1 MERPLIRC
9 GFTVKGA
16 KSKEEAKTAS
26 KALSNSLCS
35 KDCSLWRRSKIG
47 GELHLLLELW
57 VECSEESLEIY
68 YDDSLIY
75 SKDKRELDQET
86 EERAYQIMKQDS
98 FKIVC
103 DLGVGEAEFTSFGC
117 DLSYEYVKI
126 NAEYRT

>member
-1 MERPLIRC
+1 MY
-9 GFTVKGA
+9 
-16 KSKEEAKTAS
+16 
-26 KALSNSLCS
+26 
-35 KDCSLWRRSKIG
+35 
-47 GELHLLLELW
+47 
-57 VECSEESLEIY
+57 EESLEIY
-68 YDDSLIY
+68 YDNLLIY
-75 SKDKRELDQET
+75 SNDKRELDQET

>member
-1 MERPLIRC
+1 LR
-9 GFTVKGA
+9 
-16 KSKEEAKTAS
+16 KSQKWHLKP
-26 KALSNSLCS
+26 LSNSLLVKTAS
-35 KDCSLWRRSKIG
+35 SLEKTQIG

-68 YDDSLIY
+68 YDDLLIY

-103 DLGVGEAEFTSFGC
+103 DLGIGEGEFNIFLG
-117 DLSYEYVKI
+117 VI
-126 NAEYRT
+126 